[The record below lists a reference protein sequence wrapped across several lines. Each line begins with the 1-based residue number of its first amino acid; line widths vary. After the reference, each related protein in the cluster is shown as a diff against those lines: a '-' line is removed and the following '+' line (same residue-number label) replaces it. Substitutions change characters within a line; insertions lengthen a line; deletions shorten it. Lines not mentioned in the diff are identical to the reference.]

1 VSSFRPPRFV
11 LVLSW
16 LTTRAVVLYD
26 TIATCVMSFW
36 KLRLLSSALMPFFRL
51 LNSPVQYP
59 DVSTT
64 IARSSRHGCAADGRK
79 EATAT
84 SRKRA
89 VELSHRVLGAI
100 ATELLLLLL
109 PRRHQHTQIMCVCSY
124 QTPVGEVIIVE
135 RSSTGVACLAN
146 SSRV

>member
-1 VSSFRPPRFV
+1 V

-16 LTTRAVVLYD
+16 LTTRAVVLYA
-26 TIATCVMSFW
+26 TIVTCVMSFW
-36 KLRLLSSALMPFFRL
+36 KLRLLSSALMPFLRL

-79 EATAT
+79 EATAR

-89 VELSHRVLGAI
+89 MELPSHRVLGAM
-100 ATELLLLLL
+100 ATLCCCCCLDDTST
-109 PRRHQHTQIMCVCSY
+109 RR
-124 QTPVGEVIIVE
+124 
-135 RSSTGVACLAN
+135 
-146 SSRV
+146 